1 MLKLMHK
8 SFIRHLMITLI
19 AFMVV
24 GLFAL
29 VTINVSFLSPIA
41 RTLEEFS
48 ITDMYYQ
55 ALQSTTT
62 PDTSHVITIVD
73 MTELYERQ
81 QIAKSIE
88 CIEER
93 TPKVLGVDVIFEG
106 LKEDPQ
112 GDMMIEYMAKSCGN
126 AIFSYRLLDYNSE
139 QQQFTNEV
147 HSFFTKDVNVKEG
160 YTNIQRQLYGGI
172 KREVSLSRPS
182 CGEQKPSFVAV
193 VANQYADKEMVTLED
208 DDLQIYFAPI
218 HFPRLRYD
226 SVVVHPEL
234 IADRIVL
241 FGATGDETD
250 MHYTPIG
257 KMSGVEL
264 LSYAINTLLMQQRVR
279 KPSLPIMIIVSL
291 ALVLLTQVLQD
302 QYEKRV
308 EKIKSELIRSFASS
322 SVALGVITFLW
333 MVVLMWGAFLLFS
346 MTGWSLNLGW
356 ALSAIVFVD
365 ASRSFYDTCI
375 KSLNA

>member
-1 MLKLMHK
+1 MKLMHK
-8 SFIRHLMITLI
+8 SYIRHLMITLI

-48 ITDMYYQ
+48 MTDMYYQ
-55 ALQSTTT
+55 ALHSTTP

-81 QIAKSIE
+81 QIAESIE
-88 CIEER
+88 CIEKR
-93 TPKVLGVDVIFEG
+93 SPKVLGVDVIFEG

-112 GDMMIEYMAKSCGN
+112 GDMMTEYAARSYDN
-126 AIFSYRLLDYNSE
+126 TVFSYRLLDYNRE

-147 HSFFTKDVNVKEG
+147 HSFFTQDVNVKEG

-172 KREVSLSRPS
+172 KREVSLNRPS
-182 CGEQKPSFVAV
+182 CGEQKPSFVAA
-193 VANQYADKEMVTLED
+193 VANQYAGKEIVSID
-208 DDLQIYFAPI
+208 DNDLQIYFAPI

-226 SVVVHPEL
+226 SVVAHPEL
-234 IADRIVL
+234 ITDRIVL

-257 KMSGVEL
+257 KMPGVKL
-264 LSYAINTLLMQQRVR
+264 LAYAINTLLMQQNVR
-279 KPSLPIMIIVSL
+279 TPSLLLMLLISF

-308 EKIKSELIRSFASS
+308 EKLKSELFRSFASS

-346 MTGWSLNLGW
+346 LTGWSLNLGW
-356 ALSAIVFVD
+356 ALSAIAFVD

>member
-8 SFIRHLMITLI
+8 SFIRHIMITMI

-48 ITDMYYQ
+48 MTDMYYQ

-88 CIEER
+88 SIEER

-112 GDMMIEYMAKSCGN
+112 GDMMTEYVAKSYDN
-126 AIFSYRLLDYNSE
+126 AVFSYRLLDYNSD

-147 HSFFTKDVNVKEG
+147 HSFFTQDISVKEG

-182 CGEQKPSFVAV
+182 CGEQKLSFVAA
-193 VANQYADKEMVTLED
+193 VANQYADKEIVSID
-208 DDLQIYFAPI
+208 DNDLQIYFSPI

-226 SVVVHPEL
+226 SVVAHPEL
-234 IADRIVL
+234 ITDRIVL
-241 FGATGDETD
+241 FGATGDEID

-264 LSYAINTLLMQQRVR
+264 LAYSINTLLMQQKVR
-279 KPSLPIMIIVSL
+279 TPSLLIMIIVSF

-308 EKIKSELIRSFASS
+308 EKRKNELIRSFASS

-346 MTGWSLNLGW
+346 LTGWSLNLGW
-356 ALSAIVFVD
+356 ALSAIAFVD

-375 KSLNA
+375 KSLNS